1 MSNPTHPFT
10 ELLERDKRYQLDA
23 YVFVFEAL
31 RYAQEVLGLG
41 TEAEAEIPDDAPDD
55 APDDQDEQPAD
66 EPGEDE
72 GAAED
77 EGGSEDEGTAEDEED
92 RQERHLTGQELCE
105 AIRLYALEQYGYMAK
120 SVLNHWGVQSTKD
133 FGEIVFNLIEIG
145 QMRKTSGDRREDFKE
160 VFEFEK
166 GFHRDFEITLPD

>member
-1 MSNPTHPFT
+1 MSNSTHPFT
-10 ELLERDKRYQLDA
+10 ELLERDKRYQLEA

-41 TEAEAEIPDDAPDD
+41 TEGAAESSEDAPDD
-55 APDDQDEQPAD
+55 RTEDAQPVDESAK
-66 EPGEDE
+66 EAEE
-72 GAAED
+72 AED
-77 EGGSEDEGTAEDEED
+77 DGDDGD

-105 AIRLYALEQYGYMAK
+105 AIRLYAIEQFGYMAK

-166 GFHRDFEITLPD
+166 GFRRDFEITRPD

>member
-1 MSNPTHPFT
+1 MSNPAHPFT

-41 TEAEAEIPDDAPDD
+41 TEGTSEN
-55 APDDQDEQPAD
+55 APDDQTEDVP
-66 EPGEDE
+66 PEDE
-72 GAAED
+72 SAED
-77 EGGSEDEGTAEDEED
+77 DENDEN
-92 RQERHLTGQELCE
+92 RPERHLSGQELCE
-105 AIRLYALEQYGYMAK
+105 AIRLYALEQFGYMAK

-145 QMRKTSGDRREDFKE
+145 QMRKTSEDRREDFKK
-160 VFEFEK
+160 VFDFEE
-166 GFHRDFEITLPD
+166 GFRRDFEITLPD

>member
-10 ELLERDKRYQLDA
+10 ELLERDKRYRLDA

-41 TEAEAEIPDDAPDD
+41 TEEAADTSEDA
-55 APDDQDEQPAD
+55 ADDQEKDEQPAD
-66 EPGEDE
+66 EPAADDSVAGDE
-72 GAAED
+72 G
-77 EGGSEDEGTAEDEED
+77 D
-92 RQERHLTGQELCE
+92 RDERHLTGQELCE